1 MDQSNNLKVGS
12 KGVET
17 VVVVVA
23 METPV
28 DTVILFTASET
39 HPYHRVIAAT

>member
-28 DTVILFTASET
+28 DTEILFTASET
-39 HPYHRVIAAT
+39 HPCHRVIAAT